1 MICEAMF
8 KTFPFFYL
16 SRHSNFLAQ
25 KYYNWTIPILSIP
38 SQTNRYTNKEI
49 YFKSNI
55 LLINL

>member
-1 MICEAMF
+1 MF

-55 LLINL
+55 LLINI